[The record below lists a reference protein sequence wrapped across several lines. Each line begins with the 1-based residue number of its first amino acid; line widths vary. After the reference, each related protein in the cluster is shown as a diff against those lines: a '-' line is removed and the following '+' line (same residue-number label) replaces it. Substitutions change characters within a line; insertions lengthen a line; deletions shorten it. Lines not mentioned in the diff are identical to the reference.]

1 MKKTITI
8 IIPTY
13 NSEKY
18 ISESLKSLKKQTYKN
33 YSVFIADGG
42 SKDRTLSL
50 IKKSNLK
57 YKIISKKDKSFEE
70 GVNKCFDKLKTEY
83 IMILGSDDSLIDKNY
98 LSKLLITMK
107 DKNCDIIFPEYGV
120 IINNKKKVIPQPKS
134 FNQLTYKTVVP
145 GLGWI
150 AKTKSIKNVKYNT
163 KIRIATDY
171 DIFLRLYIN
180 KKKFYRSK
188 STVYYFRIG
197 GNSYKSAI
205 RGFNE
210 QKMISIKHKG
220 PLIKI
225 YYVYFMCLAKFII
238 KYLLLGRFFK
248 VSY

>member
-1 MKKTITI
+1 MKKKITI

-18 ISESLKSLKKQTYKN
+18 ILESLKSLKKQSYKN

-50 IKKSNLK
+50 IKKSNLN

-70 GVNKCFDKLKTEY
+70 GVNKCFDKLNTEY
-83 IMILGSDDSLIDKNY
+83 FMILGSDDALSDKNY
-98 LSKLLITMK
+98 LSKLINKLE

-120 IINNKKKVIPQPKS
+120 IINNKKKIIPQPKS
-134 FNQLTYKTVVP
+134 FNQLIYKTVVP

-150 AKTKSIKNVKYNT
+150 SKTKLIKKVRYNT

-171 DIFLRLYIN
+171 DIFLRMYKN

-210 QKMISIKHKG
+210 QKMISIKHRG

-225 YYVYFMCLAKFII
+225 YYVYFICLAKFII
-238 KYLLLGRFFK
+238 KYLLLGRFFR